1 MIKKIKDRSLEFR
14 KSKDINSKLYSTL
27 LSEVLA
33 EAKKEN
39 REPVDADFILVIKK
53 IVKNNTNFIN
63 SIKDKSKIEELT
75 SENNELTQWLPKQ
88 LTEDELENIINELK
102 PTNIGLAMK
111 YLKENYDGRYDG
123 KIASLV
129 FRRFINS

>member
-39 REPVDADFILVIKK
+39 REPVNADFILVIKK
-53 IVKNNTNFIN
+53 LLKIILILFN

-102 PTNIGLAMK
+102 PTNIGLAIK
-111 YLKENYDGRYDG
+111 YLKENYDGRYDS
-123 KIASLV
+123 KISSLA

>member
-39 REPVDADFILVIKK
+39 REPVNADFILVIKK
-53 IVKNNTNFIN
+53 LLKIILILLIQLKINQRLKNLLQ
-63 SIKDKSKIEELT
+63 KIM
-75 SENNELTQWLPKQ
+75 S
-88 LTEDELENIINELK
+88 
-102 PTNIGLAMK
+102 
-111 YLKENYDGRYDG
+111 
-123 KIASLV
+123 
-129 FRRFINS
+129 